1 MGKWS
6 NWGKS
11 NDDKS
16 NESGKSGGGKSKGG
30 GGKGKGDD
38 GVVGGHDSNQRPS
51 NLAKHERGDARRDQ
65 GGEKGDS
72 RRPFRKSGGGR
83 TGGRGR

>member
-16 NESGKSGGGKSKGG
+16 NESGKSGGDKG

-38 GVVGGHDSNQRPS
+38 GVVGGHDSNKRPS
-51 NLAKHERGDARRDQ
+51 NLAKHERGDARRGRDQ
-65 GGEKGDS
+65 GGEKGDT